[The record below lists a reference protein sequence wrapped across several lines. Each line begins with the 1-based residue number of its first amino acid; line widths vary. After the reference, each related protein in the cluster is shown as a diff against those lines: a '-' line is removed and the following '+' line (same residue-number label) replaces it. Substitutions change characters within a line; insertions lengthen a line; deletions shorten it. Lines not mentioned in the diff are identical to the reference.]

1 MKKIISILAIVCLM
15 LSLVGCAKVINTEYQ
30 EVEVKIVDSYHRG
43 AWMQP
48 VRAGKVTT
56 FVTHPAVYK
65 ITVEYNGVEYSVRGS
80 DTYNKYKKCIGSTT
94 TGTLEINTYDDGT
107 IKYDITKLQ

>member
-1 MKKIISILAIVCLM
+1 MKRIIGVLVMVCLVF
-15 LSLVGCAKVINTEYQ
+15 SLVGCAKLVNTEYQ

-43 AWMQP
+43 MWMQP

-56 FVTHPAVYK
+56 YITHSAVYK
-65 ITVEYNGVEYSVRGS
+65 ITVEYNGVEYSVSGS
-80 DTYNKYKKCIGSTT
+80 DTYRKYKGRIGSMT

-107 IKYDITKLQ
+107 VKYDITKLR